1 MYLRRNLRVYIT
13 RFCQT
18 FFYPRMNVPY
28 DTPQYANT
36 AAVGK
41 ESRVCIVAR
50 LPILTKK
57 KQQQQQQQQQQR
69 DWCSLAGR

>member
-1 MYLRRNLRVYIT
+1 MYLRRNLRVYT
-13 RFCQT
+13 RFCQI

-57 KQQQQQQQQQQR
+57 KQQQQQQR